1 MKTDLAADL
10 AEGDVFTLITTD
22 ELVKQSFAS
31 LKAGALEI
39 RPGQSKQLAFM
50 RRLAPDFINAATLE
64 SVEEA
69 GARCVAAAW
78 RAMRMPIMRSG
89 CRGTR
94 PCGRWELCGV
104 RTGTGVVLKCLLS
117 IAAIW
122 APGLVHGETLT
133 LQQAIE
139 AAEANNRAI
148 RAARLERAKALSE
161 VSVARTY
168 RLPAFSV
175 AALGSQSLAH
185 LGLTF
190 PQGSLGDY
198 PGVGPIPGK
207 STTLTGPLQP
217 AGIFY
222 ASVTQP
228 LSQQHKIGLGIKLAR
243 VGAEIAD
250 EAVRS
255 RQQATVNEVRRLY
268 YGVLQAE
275 SGQRSLQASVEFL
288 KQLDQDTGRN
298 VVQRVALQAESLD
311 VKAQLVQAEF
321 ALLKLQD
328 PLETQKQQL
337 NRLMGRHPDTP
348 FEVDP
353 LAATDFEMPD
363 LKRAYAMAIESRPE
377 VRLARLQVKKAELD
391 RRLKRAER
399 IPDVSLA
406 LTSVATVNL
415 SQVLPNRLSVVGVQ
429 VTWDV
434 YDWGRKR
441 EQAKEK
447 RLAEEQASLDENDIE
462 AQIIVEVAHQYRKL
476 IEARKEVEVA
486 QASQLARRE
495 LLRVTQNRYGQRDV
509 LLSDVLRSQSG
520 LAEADNG
527 FTQALLNLATAQADF
542 EKSLGVDQ

>member
-1 MKTDLAADL
+1 LASSY
-10 AEGDVFTLITTD
+10 VTICS
-22 ELVKQSFAS
+22 LVV
-31 LKAGALEI
+31 GY
-39 RPGQSKQLAFM
+39 
-50 RRLAPDFINAATLE
+50 LAPE
-64 SVEEA
+64 
-69 GARCVAAAW
+69 
-78 RAMRMPIMRSG
+78 
-89 CRGTR
+89 
-94 PCGRWELCGV
+94 
-104 RTGTGVVLKCLLS
+104 
-117 IAAIW
+117 
-122 APGLVHGETLT
+122 LVHGQTLT

-139 AAEANNRAI
+139 AAETNNRAI
-148 RAARLERAKALSE
+148 RAARLEHAKALTE
-161 VSVARTY
+161 VNVARTY

-190 PQGSLGDY
+190 PLGSLGVY
-198 PGVGPIPGK
+198 PGIGPIPGK

-228 LSQQHKIGLGIKLAR
+228 LSQQHKIGIGIKLAR
-243 VGAEIAD
+243 VGADIAD
-250 EAVRS
+250 ETIRS
-255 RQQATVNEVRRLY
+255 KRQATVNEVRRLY
-268 YGVLQAE
+268 YGILQTE
-275 SGQRSLQASVEFL
+275 SGQRSLQATIEFF
-288 KQLDQDTGRN
+288 KQLDQDTRRN
-298 VVQRVALQAESLD
+298 VVQRVALQAEALD

-337 NRLMGRHPDTP
+337 NRLMGRDPDTA

-353 LAATDFEMPD
+353 LAATDFEIPD

-406 LTSVATVNL
+406 FTNVATVNL
-415 SQVLPNRLSVVGVQ
+415 SPILPNRLSVVGVQ

-441 EQAKEK
+441 KQAEEK
-447 RLAEEQASLDENDIE
+447 RLTEEQASLDENDIE

-476 IEARKEVEVA
+476 IEARKQVEVA
-486 QASQLARRE
+486 QATQLARRE

-509 LLSDVLRSQSG
+509 LLSDVLKAQSG
-520 LAEADNG
+520 LVEADNR
-527 FTQALLNLATAQADF
+527 FTQALLDLATAQADF
-542 EKSLGVDQ
+542 EKALGVNQ

>member
-1 MKTDLAADL
+1 
-10 AEGDVFTLITTD
+10 
-22 ELVKQSFAS
+22 
-31 LKAGALEI
+31 
-39 RPGQSKQLAFM
+39 M
-50 RRLAPDFINAATLE
+50 R
-64 SVEEA
+64 
-69 GARCVAAAW
+69 ARYLL
-78 RAMRMPIMRSG
+78 PI
-89 CRGTR
+89 
-94 PCGRWELCGV
+94 
-104 RTGTGVVLKCLLS
+104 VL
-117 IAAIW
+117 IW
-122 APGLVHGETLT
+122 APGLIHGQTLT

-148 RAARLERAKALSE
+148 RAARLESAKALTE
-161 VSVARTY
+161 VNVARTY

-190 PQGSLGDY
+190 PLGSLGVY
-198 PGVGPIPGK
+198 PGIGPIPGK

-222 ASVTQP
+222 ASIAQP

-250 EAVRS
+250 ETVRS
-255 RQQATVNEVRRLY
+255 RQQTTVNEVRRLY

-275 SGQRSLQASVEFL
+275 SGQRSLQATVEFL

-298 VVQRVALQAESLD
+298 VAQRVALQAESLD

-337 NRLMGRHPDTP
+337 NRLMGRHPETP

-353 LAATDFEMPD
+353 LTATDFEMPD
-363 LKRAYAMAIESRPE
+363 LKEAYAKAIESRPE
-377 VRLARLQVKKAELD
+377 IRLARLQVKKAELD
-391 RRLKRAER
+391 HRLKRAER
-399 IPDVSLA
+399 IPDVSL
-406 LTSVATVNL
+406 TMTNVATVNL
-415 SQVLPNRLSVVGVQ
+415 SPILPNRLSVVGVQ

-441 EQAKEK
+441 KQAEEK
-447 RLAEEQASLDENDIE
+447 RLAEEQASLDESDIE

-486 QASQLARRE
+486 QASQSARRE
-495 LLRVTQNRYGQRDV
+495 LLRVTRNRYGQRDV
-509 LLSDVLRSQSG
+509 LLSDVLKAQSG
-520 LAEADNG
+520 LVEADNR
-527 FTQALLNLATAQADF
+527 FTQALLDLATAQSDF
-542 EKSLGVDQ
+542 AKAIGGDQ

>member
-1 MKTDLAADL
+1 LARSYIAICSL
-10 AEGDVFTLITTD
+10 AVGYL
-22 ELVKQSFAS
+22 AS
-31 LKAGALEI
+31 
-39 RPGQSKQLAFM
+39 
-50 RRLAPDFINAATLE
+50 
-64 SVEEA
+64 
-69 GARCVAAAW
+69 
-78 RAMRMPIMRSG
+78 
-89 CRGTR
+89 
-94 PCGRWELCGV
+94 
-104 RTGTGVVLKCLLS
+104 
-117 IAAIW
+117 
-122 APGLVHGETLT
+122 GLVHGQTLT

-148 RAARLERAKALSE
+148 RAARLEHAKALSE

-185 LGLTF
+185 LRLTF
-190 PQGSLGDY
+190 PQGSLGVY
-198 PGVGPIPGK
+198 PGTGPIPGK
-207 STTLTGPLQP
+207 STTLTSPLQP

-243 VGAEIAD
+243 VGTDIAD
-250 EAVRS
+250 ETIRS
-255 RQQATVNEVRRLY
+255 KRQATVNEVRRLY
-268 YGVLQAE
+268 YGVLQTE
-275 SGQRSLQASVEFL
+275 SGQRSLQATIEFL
-288 KQLDQDTGRN
+288 KQLDLDTGRN
-298 VVQRVALQAESLD
+298 VEERVALQAEALD

-337 NRLMGRHPDTP
+337 NRLMGRDPDAP

-377 VRLARLQVKKAELD
+377 VRLARLHVKKAELD
-391 RRLKRAER
+391 RQLKRAER

-406 LTSVATVNL
+406 FTSVATVNL
-415 SQVLPNRLSVVGVQ
+415 SSILPNRLSTVGVQ

-441 EQAKEK
+441 KQAEEK
-447 RLAEEQASLDENDIE
+447 RLTEEQASLDENDIE

-476 IEARKEVEVA
+476 IEARKQVEVA
-486 QASQLARRE
+486 QATQLARRE

-509 LLSDVLRSQSG
+509 LLSDVLKAQSG
-520 LAEADNG
+520 LVEADNR
-527 FTQALLNLATAQADF
+527 FTQALLDVATAQADF
-542 EKSLGVDQ
+542 EKALGVNQ

>member
-1 MKTDLAADL
+1 MARSYVT
-10 AEGDVFTLITTD
+10 ICS
-22 ELVKQSFAS
+22 LVV
-31 LKAGALEI
+31 GY
-39 RPGQSKQLAFM
+39 
-50 RRLAPDFINAATLE
+50 LAPE
-64 SVEEA
+64 
-69 GARCVAAAW
+69 
-78 RAMRMPIMRSG
+78 
-89 CRGTR
+89 
-94 PCGRWELCGV
+94 
-104 RTGTGVVLKCLLS
+104 
-117 IAAIW
+117 
-122 APGLVHGETLT
+122 LVHGQTLT

-148 RAARLERAKALSE
+148 SAARLEHAKALSE
-161 VSVARTY
+161 VSVAPTY

-190 PQGSLGDY
+190 PQGSLGVY
-198 PGVGPIPGK
+198 PGTGPIPGK
-207 STTLTGPLQP
+207 STTLTSPLQP

-243 VGAEIAD
+243 VGTDIAD
-250 EAVRS
+250 ETIRS
-255 RQQATVNEVRRLY
+255 KRQTTVNEVRRLY
-268 YGVLQAE
+268 YGILQTE
-275 SGQRSLQASVEFL
+275 SGQRSLQATIEFL
-288 KQLDQDTGRN
+288 KQLDLDTGRN
-298 VVQRVALQAESLD
+298 VVQRVALQAEALD

-337 NRLMGRHPDTP
+337 NRLMGRDPDAP

-363 LKRAYAMAIESRPE
+363 LKRAYATAIESRPE

-391 RRLKRAER
+391 RQLKRAER

-406 LTSVATVNL
+406 FTSVATVNL
-415 SQVLPNRLSVVGVQ
+415 SSILPNRLSTVGVQ

-441 EQAKEK
+441 KQAEEK
-447 RLAEEQASLDENDIE
+447 RLTEEQASLDENDIE

-476 IEARKEVEVA
+476 IEGRKQVEVA
-486 QASQLARRE
+486 QATQLARRE

-509 LLSDVLRSQSG
+509 LLSDVLKAQSG
-520 LAEADNG
+520 LVEADNR
-527 FTQALLNLATAQADF
+527 FTQALLDLATAQADF
-542 EKSLGVDQ
+542 EKALGVNQ

>member
-1 MKTDLAADL
+1 LARSYIAICSL
-10 AEGDVFTLITTD
+10 AVGYL
-22 ELVKQSFAS
+22 AS
-31 LKAGALEI
+31 
-39 RPGQSKQLAFM
+39 
-50 RRLAPDFINAATLE
+50 
-64 SVEEA
+64 
-69 GARCVAAAW
+69 
-78 RAMRMPIMRSG
+78 
-89 CRGTR
+89 
-94 PCGRWELCGV
+94 
-104 RTGTGVVLKCLLS
+104 
-117 IAAIW
+117 
-122 APGLVHGETLT
+122 GLVHGQTLT

-148 RAARLERAKALSE
+148 RAARLEHAKALSE

-190 PQGSLGDY
+190 PQGSLGVY
-198 PGVGPIPGK
+198 PGTGPIPGK
-207 STTLTGPLQP
+207 STTLTSPLQP

-243 VGAEIAD
+243 VGTDIAD
-250 EAVRS
+250 ETIRS
-255 RQQATVNEVRRLY
+255 KRQATVNEVRRLY
-268 YGVLQAE
+268 YGILQTA
-275 SGQRSLQASVEFL
+275 SGQRSLQATIEFL
-288 KQLDQDTGRN
+288 KQLDLDTGRN
-298 VVQRVALQAESLD
+298 VVQRVALQAEALD

-337 NRLMGRHPDTP
+337 NRLTGRDPDAP

-363 LKRAYAMAIESRPE
+363 LKRACAMAIESRPE

-391 RRLKRAER
+391 RQLKRAER

-406 LTSVATVNL
+406 FTSVATVNL
-415 SQVLPNRLSVVGVQ
+415 SSILPNRLSTVGVQ

-441 EQAKEK
+441 KQAEEK
-447 RLAEEQASLDENDIE
+447 RLTEEQVSLDENDIE

-476 IEARKEVEVA
+476 IEARKQVEVA
-486 QASQLARRE
+486 QATQLARRE

-509 LLSDVLRSQSG
+509 LLSDVLKAQSG
-520 LAEADNG
+520 LVEADNR
-527 FTQALLNLATAQADF
+527 FTQALLDVATAQADF
-542 EKSLGVDQ
+542 EKALGVNQ

>member
-1 MKTDLAADL
+1 MR
-10 AEGDVFTLITTD
+10 
-22 ELVKQSFAS
+22 
-31 LKAGALEI
+31 AGC
-39 RPGQSKQLAFM
+39 
-50 RRLAPDFINAATLE
+50 
-64 SVEEA
+64 
-69 GARCVAAAW
+69 CVAL
-78 RAMRMPIMRSG
+78 RYLVPIA
-89 CRGTR
+89 
-94 PCGRWELCGV
+94 L
-104 RTGTGVVLKCLLS
+104 
-117 IAAIW
+117 IW
-122 APGLVHGETLT
+122 APGLIHGQTLT
-133 LQQAIE
+133 LQQAIG

-148 RAARLERAKALSE
+148 RAARLESAKALTE
-161 VSVARTY
+161 VNVARTY

-190 PQGSLGDY
+190 PLGSLGVY
-198 PGVGPIPGK
+198 PGIGPIPGK

-222 ASVTQP
+222 ASIAQP

-250 EAVRS
+250 ETVRS
-255 RQQATVNEVRRLY
+255 RQQTTVNEVRRLY

-275 SGQRSLQASVEFL
+275 SGQRSLQATVEFL

-298 VVQRVALQAESLD
+298 VAQRVALQAESLD

-337 NRLMGRHPDTP
+337 NRLMGRHPETP

-353 LAATDFEMPD
+353 LTATDFEMPD
-363 LKRAYAMAIESRPE
+363 LKEAYAKAIESRPE
-377 VRLARLQVKKAELD
+377 IRLARLQVKKAELD
-391 RRLKRAER
+391 HRLKRAER
-399 IPDVSLA
+399 IPDVSL
-406 LTSVATVNL
+406 TMTNVATVNL
-415 SQVLPNRLSVVGVQ
+415 SPILPNRLSVVGVQ

-441 EQAKEK
+441 KQAEEK
-447 RLAEEQASLDENDIE
+447 RLAEEQASLDESDIE

-486 QASQLARRE
+486 QASQSARRE
-495 LLRVTQNRYGQRDV
+495 LLRVTRNRYGQRDV
-509 LLSDVLRSQSG
+509 LLSDVLKAQSG
-520 LAEADNG
+520 LVEADNR
-527 FTQALLNLATAQADF
+527 FTQALLDLATAQADF
-542 EKSLGVDQ
+542 EKAIGGDQ

>member
-1 MKTDLAADL
+1 MSMS
-10 AEGDVFTLITTD
+10 ITRRK
-22 ELVKQSFAS
+22 ER
-31 LKAGALEI
+31 KA
-39 RPGQSKQLAFM
+39 
-50 RRLAPDFINAATLE
+50 
-64 SVEEA
+64 
-69 GARCVAAAW
+69 
-78 RAMRMPIMRSG
+78 
-89 CRGTR
+89 
-94 PCGRWELCGV
+94 V
-104 RTGTGVVLKCLLS
+104 RTGTSIVVRHLLG
-117 IAAIW
+117 IAVMW
-122 APGLVHGETLT
+122 APGLVSGETLT
-133 LQQAIE
+133 LQQAIG

-148 RAARLERAKALSE
+148 GAARLESAKALTE
-161 VSVARTY
+161 VNVARTY

-190 PQGSLGDY
+190 PLGSLGVY
-198 PGVGPIPGK
+198 PGIGPIPGK

-222 ASVTQP
+222 ASITQP

-243 VGAEIAD
+243 VGVDIAD
-250 EAVRS
+250 ETVRS
-255 RQQATVNEVRRLY
+255 RRQATVNDVRRLY

-275 SGQRSLQASVEFL
+275 SGQRSLQATVEFL

-337 NRLMGRHPDTP
+337 NRLMGRDPDTP

-363 LKRAYAMAIESRPE
+363 LKRAKAVAIESRPE
-377 VRLARLQVKKAELD
+377 IRLARLQVKKAELD

-415 SQVLPNRLSVVGVQ
+415 SSILPNRLSVIGVQ

-441 EQAKEK
+441 KQAEEK
-447 RLAEEQASLDENDIE
+447 RLTEEQASLDVNDFE
-462 AQIIVEVAHQYRKL
+462 AQIIVEVSHQHRKL
-476 IEARKEVEVA
+476 IEARKEVDVA
-486 QASQLARRE
+486 QASQSAGRE

-509 LLSDVLRSQSG
+509 LLSDVLKAQSG
-520 LAEADNG
+520 LVEADNR
-527 FTQALLNLATAQADF
+527 FTQALLDLATAQADF
-542 EKSLGVDQ
+542 EKAIGVDR

>member
-1 MKTDLAADL
+1 M
-10 AEGDVFTLITTD
+10 
-22 ELVKQSFAS
+22 
-31 LKAGALEI
+31 
-39 RPGQSKQLAFM
+39 
-50 RRLAPDFINAATLE
+50 
-64 SVEEA
+64 
-69 GARCVAAAW
+69 
-78 RAMRMPIMRSG
+78 
-89 CRGTR
+89 
-94 PCGRWELCGV
+94 
-104 RTGTGVVLKCLLS
+104 RTGTCVVLRRLFRTAL
-117 IAAIW
+117 IW
-122 APGLVHGETLT
+122 SPGLVHGETLT
-133 LQQAIE
+133 LRQAIE

-148 RAARLERAKALSE
+148 LAARLEHAKALSE
-161 VSVARTY
+161 VKVARTY

-190 PQGSLGDY
+190 PQGSLGVY
-198 PGVGPIPGK
+198 PGIGPIPGE
-207 STTLTGPLQP
+207 STTLTDPLQP

-243 VGAEIAD
+243 VGADIAD
-250 EAVRS
+250 ETIRS
-255 RQQATVNEVRRLY
+255 RRLATVNEVRRLY

-275 SGQRSLQASVEFL
+275 SGKRSLQATIEFL

-298 VVQRVALQAESLD
+298 VAQRVALQAESLD
-311 VKAQLVQAEF
+311 VKAQLAQAEF

-328 PLETQKQQL
+328 PLETQKQEL
-337 NRLMGRHPDTP
+337 NRLMGRDPDTP
-348 FEVDP
+348 FEIDP

-363 LKRAYAMAIESRPE
+363 LKRAYATAIESRPE

-391 RRLKRAER
+391 WRLKRAER

-406 LTSVATVNL
+406 FTSVATVNL
-415 SQVLPNRLSVVGVQ
+415 SSILPNRLSVVGVQ

-447 RLAEEQASLDENDIE
+447 RLAEEQASLDVKDTE
-462 AQIIVEVAHQYRKL
+462 ARIIVEVAHQYRKL
-476 IEARKEVEVA
+476 IESRRELEVA
-486 QASQLARRE
+486 QASQSARRE
-495 LLRVTQNRYGQRDV
+495 LLRVTRNRYGQRDV
-509 LLSDVLRSQSG
+509 LLSDVLKAQSG

-542 EKSLGVDQ
+542 EKALGVDQ

>member
-1 MKTDLAADL
+1 LARSYIAICSL
-10 AEGDVFTLITTD
+10 AVGYL
-22 ELVKQSFAS
+22 AS
-31 LKAGALEI
+31 
-39 RPGQSKQLAFM
+39 
-50 RRLAPDFINAATLE
+50 
-64 SVEEA
+64 
-69 GARCVAAAW
+69 
-78 RAMRMPIMRSG
+78 
-89 CRGTR
+89 
-94 PCGRWELCGV
+94 
-104 RTGTGVVLKCLLS
+104 
-117 IAAIW
+117 
-122 APGLVHGETLT
+122 GLVHGQTLT

-139 AAEANNRAI
+139 SAEANNRAI
-148 RAARLERAKALSE
+148 RAARLEHAKALSE

-190 PQGSLGDY
+190 PQGSLGVY
-198 PGVGPIPGK
+198 PGTGPIPGK
-207 STTLTGPLQP
+207 STTLTSPLQP

-243 VGAEIAD
+243 VGTDIAD
-250 EAVRS
+250 ETIRS
-255 RQQATVNEVRRLY
+255 KRQATVNEVRRLY
-268 YGVLQAE
+268 YGILQTE
-275 SGQRSLQASVEFL
+275 SGQRSLQATIEFL
-288 KQLDQDTGRN
+288 KQLDLDTGRN
-298 VVQRVALQAESLD
+298 VVQRVALQAEALD

-337 NRLMGRHPDTP
+337 NRLMGRDPDAP

-391 RRLKRAER
+391 RQLKRAER

-406 LTSVATVNL
+406 FTSVATVNL
-415 SQVLPNRLSVVGVQ
+415 SSILPNRLSTVGVQ

-441 EQAKEK
+441 KQAEEK
-447 RLAEEQASLDENDIE
+447 RLTEEQASLDENDIE

-476 IEARKEVEVA
+476 IEARKQVEVA
-486 QASQLARRE
+486 QATQLARRE
-495 LLRVTQNRYGQRDV
+495 LLRVTQNRYGQREV
-509 LLSDVLRSQSG
+509 LLSDVLKAQSG
-520 LAEADNG
+520 LVEADNR
-527 FTQALLNLATAQADF
+527 FTQALLDLATAQADF
-542 EKSLGVDQ
+542 EKAIGGDQ

>member
-1 MKTDLAADL
+1 
-10 AEGDVFTLITTD
+10 
-22 ELVKQSFAS
+22 
-31 LKAGALEI
+31 
-39 RPGQSKQLAFM
+39 M
-50 RRLAPDFINAATLE
+50 R
-64 SVEEA
+64 
-69 GARCVAAAW
+69 ARYLL
-78 RAMRMPIMRSG
+78 PI
-89 CRGTR
+89 
-94 PCGRWELCGV
+94 
-104 RTGTGVVLKCLLS
+104 VL
-117 IAAIW
+117 IW
-122 APGLVHGETLT
+122 APGLIHGQTLT

-148 RAARLERAKALSE
+148 RAARLESAKALTE
-161 VSVARTY
+161 VNVARTY

-190 PQGSLGDY
+190 PLGSLGVY
-198 PGVGPIPGK
+198 PGIGPIPGK

-222 ASVTQP
+222 ASIAQP
-228 LSQQHKIGLGIKLAR
+228 LSQQHKIGLGVKLAR

-250 EAVRS
+250 ETVRS
-255 RQQATVNEVRRLY
+255 RQQTTVNEVRRLY

-275 SGQRSLQASVEFL
+275 SGQRSLQATVEFL

-298 VVQRVALQAESLD
+298 VAQRVALQAESLD

-337 NRLMGRHPDTP
+337 NRLMGRHPETP

-353 LAATDFEMPD
+353 LTATDFEMPD
-363 LKRAYAMAIESRPE
+363 LKEAYAKAIESRPE
-377 VRLARLQVKKAELD
+377 IRLARLQVKKAELD
-391 RRLKRAER
+391 HRLKRAER
-399 IPDVSLA
+399 IPDVSL
-406 LTSVATVNL
+406 TMTNVATVNL
-415 SQVLPNRLSVVGVQ
+415 SPILPNRLSVVGVQ

-441 EQAKEK
+441 KQAEEK
-447 RLAEEQASLDENDIE
+447 RLAEEQASLDESDIE

-486 QASQLARRE
+486 QASQSARRE
-495 LLRVTQNRYGQRDV
+495 LLRVTRNRYGQRDV
-509 LLSDVLRSQSG
+509 LLSDVLKAQSG
-520 LAEADNG
+520 LLEADNR
-527 FTQALLNLATAQADF
+527 FTQALLDLATAQSDF
-542 EKSLGVDQ
+542 EKAIGGDQ

>member
-1 MKTDLAADL
+1 MSMS
-10 AEGDVFTLITTD
+10 ITRRK
-22 ELVKQSFAS
+22 ER
-31 LKAGALEI
+31 KA
-39 RPGQSKQLAFM
+39 
-50 RRLAPDFINAATLE
+50 
-64 SVEEA
+64 
-69 GARCVAAAW
+69 
-78 RAMRMPIMRSG
+78 
-89 CRGTR
+89 
-94 PCGRWELCGV
+94 V
-104 RTGTGVVLKCLLS
+104 RTGTSIVVRHLLG
-117 IAAIW
+117 IAVMW
-122 APGLVHGETLT
+122 APGLVHGQTLT

-148 RAARLERAKALSE
+148 HAARLERAKALTE
-161 VSVARTY
+161 VNVARTY

-175 AALGSQSLAH
+175 AALGSQSLAN

-190 PQGSLGDY
+190 PQGSLGVY
-198 PGVGPIPGK
+198 PGTGPIPGK
-207 STTLTGPLQP
+207 STKLTSPLQP

-243 VGAEIAD
+243 VGADIAD
-250 EAVRS
+250 ETVRS
-255 RQQATVNEVRRLY
+255 RQQTAVNEVRRLY
-268 YGVLQAE
+268 YGILQAE
-275 SGQRSLQASVEFL
+275 SGQRSLQATVEFL

-298 VVQRVALQAESLD
+298 VVQRVALQAEALD

-337 NRLMGRHPDTP
+337 NRLMGRDPDTP

-363 LKRAYAMAIESRPE
+363 LKRAYAVAIESRPE

-415 SQVLPNRLSVVGVQ
+415 SSILPNRLSVVGVQ
-429 VTWDV
+429 VSWDV

-441 EQAKEK
+441 KQAEEK

-462 AQIIVEVAHQYRKL
+462 AQIRVEVAHQYRKL

-486 QASQLARRE
+486 QASQSAGRE
-495 LLRVTQNRYGQRDV
+495 LLRVTRNRYGQRDV
-509 LLSDVLRSQSG
+509 LLSDMLKAQSG
-520 LAEADNG
+520 LVEADNR
-527 FTQALLNLATAQADF
+527 FTQALLDLATAQADF

>member
-1 MKTDLAADL
+1 
-10 AEGDVFTLITTD
+10 
-22 ELVKQSFAS
+22 
-31 LKAGALEI
+31 
-39 RPGQSKQLAFM
+39 M
-50 RRLAPDFINAATLE
+50 R
-64 SVEEA
+64 
-69 GARCVAAAW
+69 ARYLL
-78 RAMRMPIMRSG
+78 PI
-89 CRGTR
+89 
-94 PCGRWELCGV
+94 
-104 RTGTGVVLKCLLS
+104 VL
-117 IAAIW
+117 IW
-122 APGLVHGETLT
+122 APGLIHGQTLT

-148 RAARLERAKALSE
+148 RAARLESAKALTE
-161 VSVARTY
+161 VNVARTY

-190 PQGSLGDY
+190 PLGSLGVY
-198 PGVGPIPGK
+198 PGIGPIPGK

-222 ASVTQP
+222 ASIAQP

-243 VGAEIAD
+243 LGAEIAD
-250 EAVRS
+250 ETVRS
-255 RQQATVNEVRRLY
+255 RQQTTVNEVRRLY

-275 SGQRSLQASVEFL
+275 SWQRSLQATVEFL

-298 VVQRVALQAESLD
+298 VAQRVALQAESLD

-337 NRLMGRHPDTP
+337 NRLMGRHPETP

-353 LAATDFEMPD
+353 LTATDFEMPD
-363 LKRAYAMAIESRPE
+363 LKEAYAKAIESRPE
-377 VRLARLQVKKAELD
+377 IRLARLQVKKAELD
-391 RRLKRAER
+391 HRLKRAER
-399 IPDVSLA
+399 IPDVSL
-406 LTSVATVNL
+406 TMTNVATVNL
-415 SQVLPNRLSVVGVQ
+415 SPILPNRLSVVGVQ

-441 EQAKEK
+441 KQAEEK
-447 RLAEEQASLDENDIE
+447 RLAEEQASLDESDIQ

-486 QASQLARRE
+486 QASQSARRE
-495 LLRVTQNRYGQRDV
+495 LLRVTRNRYGQRDV
-509 LLSDVLRSQSG
+509 LLSDVLKAQSG
-520 LAEADNG
+520 LVEADNR
-527 FTQALLNLATAQADF
+527 FTQALLDLATAQADF
-542 EKSLGVDQ
+542 EKAIGGDQ

>member
-1 MKTDLAADL
+1 
-10 AEGDVFTLITTD
+10 
-22 ELVKQSFAS
+22 
-31 LKAGALEI
+31 
-39 RPGQSKQLAFM
+39 M
-50 RRLAPDFINAATLE
+50 R
-64 SVEEA
+64 
-69 GARCVAAAW
+69 ARYLL
-78 RAMRMPIMRSG
+78 PI
-89 CRGTR
+89 
-94 PCGRWELCGV
+94 
-104 RTGTGVVLKCLLS
+104 VL
-117 IAAIW
+117 IW
-122 APGLVHGETLT
+122 APGLIHGQTLT

-148 RAARLERAKALSE
+148 RAARLESAKALTE
-161 VSVARTY
+161 VNVARTY

-190 PQGSLGDY
+190 PLGSLGVY
-198 PGVGPIPGK
+198 PGIGPIPGK

-222 ASVTQP
+222 ASIAQP

-250 EAVRS
+250 ETVRS
-255 RQQATVNEVRRLY
+255 RQQTTVNEVRRLY

-275 SGQRSLQASVEFL
+275 SGQRSLQATVEFL

-298 VVQRVALQAESLD
+298 VAQRVALQAESLD

-337 NRLMGRHPDTP
+337 NRLMGRHPEPP

-353 LAATDFEMPD
+353 LTATDFEMPD
-363 LKRAYAMAIESRPE
+363 LKEAYAKAIESRPE
-377 VRLARLQVKKAELD
+377 IRLARLQVKKAELD
-391 RRLKRAER
+391 HRLKRAER
-399 IPDVSLA
+399 IPDVSL
-406 LTSVATVNL
+406 TMTNVATVNL
-415 SQVLPNRLSVVGVQ
+415 SPILPNRLSVVGVQ

-441 EQAKEK
+441 KQAEEK
-447 RLAEEQASLDENDIE
+447 RLAEEQASLDESDIQ

-486 QASQLARRE
+486 QASQSARRE
-495 LLRVTQNRYGQRDV
+495 LLRVTRNRYGQRDV
-509 LLSDVLRSQSG
+509 LLSDVLKAQSG
-520 LAEADNG
+520 LVEADNR
-527 FTQALLNLATAQADF
+527 FTQALLDLATAQADF
-542 EKSLGVDQ
+542 EKAIGGDQ